1 MSVEKS
7 KQKKLEGAFI
17 FGFIS
22 LLLCGVGDWLIGY
35 EPEGGESL
43 IYGMTTTAISG
54 VPVWFYVLSFFFG
67 ILSGFGCLYF
77 APAIMEFLD
86 IKGISKDS
94 KMYKL
99 MRFGL
104 KSAPMMFV
112 SFHIACCIVLLLIQ
126 AALLAGLDINRA
138 ESVYL
143 LPVAVSL
150 VPFLIWCYLCD
161 IPVTIAYMY
170 FTLKGRLGINKAA
183 FILCP
188 MGLSIAAK
196 IIAVIMVALG
206 SKLSFLTACGESW
219 GYAFMCLAF
228 YFAVKKLHLTGGKK

>member
-1 MSVEKS
+1 MNN
-7 KQKKLEGAFI
+7 QNKKLEASFI

-35 EPEGGESL
+35 EPEGGEPL
-43 IYGMTTTAISG
+43 IYGITTTAIAG
-54 VPVWFYVLSFFFG
+54 VPTWFYVLSFFLGF
-67 ILSGFGCLYF
+67 LSGFGCLYF
-77 APAIMEFLD
+77 APAVMKTLD
-86 IKGISKDS
+86 LKGISKDS

-99 MRFGL
+99 MGFGL

-112 SFHIACCIVLLLIQ
+112 SFHAVCCIVLLMIQ
-126 AALLAGLDINRA
+126 AALRSGLDISSA
-138 ESVYL
+138 DSVYL
-143 LPVAVSL
+143 IPAATAML
-150 VPFLIWCYLCD
+150 PFLIWCYICD

-170 FTLKGRLGINKAA
+170 FTLKGKLGISKAA

-196 IIAVIMVALG
+196 IIAAVMVALG
-206 SKLSFLTACGESW
+206 SKWSFLTACGESW

-228 YFAVKKLHLTGGKK
+228 YFAVKKDVRSDK

>member
-1 MSVEKS
+1 MSFEKS
-7 KQKKLEGAFI
+7 KQKKLEGSFI
-17 FGFIS
+17 FGFIA
-22 LLLCGVGDWLIGY
+22 LFLCGVGDWLIGY
-35 EPEGGESL
+35 EPEGGEPL
-43 IYGMTTTAISG
+43 VFGITTTAIAN

-77 APAIMEFLD
+77 APAIMELLD
-86 IKGISKDS
+86 LKGVSKDS

-112 SFHIACCIVLLLIQ
+112 SFHIACCICLMLIQ
-126 AALLAGLDINRA
+126 AALRSGLDISTA
-138 ESVYL
+138 DSVFL
-143 LPVAVSL
+143 IPVATAMI
-150 VPFLIWCYLCD
+150 PFVIWCYLCD

-170 FTLKGRLGINKAA
+170 FTLKGKFGINKAA

-196 IIAVIMVALG
+196 VLGAIMVALG
-206 SKLSFLTACGESW
+206 SKWGFLTACGESW
-219 GYAFMCLAF
+219 GYAFMCLAL
-228 YFAVKKLHLTGGKK
+228 YFAVKKETAGR

>member
-1 MSVEKS
+1 MS
-7 KQKKLEGAFI
+7 KKTAFI

-35 EPEGGESL
+35 EPEGGEKL
-43 IYGMTTTAISG
+43 IYGITTTAISG
-54 VPVWFYVLSFFFG
+54 VPTWFYVLSFFFG

-77 APAIMEFLD
+77 APAIMETLD
-86 IKGISKDS
+86 LKGISKDS

-99 MRFGL
+99 MGFGL

-112 SFHIACCIVLLLIQ
+112 SFHIACCIVLMLIQ
-126 AALLAGLDINRA
+126 AALRAGLDITA
-138 ESVYL
+138 ADSVFL
-143 LPVAVSL
+143 IPAATALI
-150 VPFLIWCYLCD
+150 PFVIWCYLCD

-170 FTLKGRLGINKAA
+170 FTLKGKLGINKAA

-196 IIAVIMVALG
+196 IIAAVMVAMG

-228 YFAVKKLHLTGGKK
+228 YFAVNKEGKVNT

>member
-1 MSVEKS
+1 MNMNNDKN
-7 KQKKLEGAFI
+7 KKLKSAFI

-35 EPEGGESL
+35 EPEGGL
-43 IYGMTTTAISG
+43 PLVFGITTTAIAD

-77 APAIMEFLD
+77 APAIMETLD
-86 IKGISKDS
+86 LKGITNDS

-99 MRFGL
+99 MGFGL

-112 SFHIACCIVLLLIQ
+112 SFHTACCIVLMLIQ
-126 AALLAGLDINRA
+126 AALRLEIDISKA
-138 ESVYL
+138 DSVFL
-143 LPVAVSL
+143 IPVATAL

-170 FTLKGRLGINKAA
+170 FTLKGKLGINKAA

-188 MGLSIAAK
+188 MGLSILAK
-196 IIAVIMVALG
+196 IIAAVMVALG

-228 YFAVKKLHLTGGKK
+228 YFAVKKETVNLR

>member
-1 MSVEKS
+1 MS
-7 KQKKLEGAFI
+7 KKTAFI

-35 EPEGGESL
+35 EPEGGEKL
-43 IYGMTTTAISG
+43 IYGITTTAISG
-54 VPVWFYVLSFFFG
+54 VPTWFYVLSFFFG

-77 APAIMEFLD
+77 APAIMETLD
-86 IKGISKDS
+86 MKGISKDS

-99 MRFGL
+99 MGFGL

-112 SFHIACCIVLLLIQ
+112 SFHIACCIVLMLIQ
-126 AALLAGLDINRA
+126 AALRAGLDITA
-138 ESVYL
+138 ADSVFL
-143 LPVAVSL
+143 IPAATALI
-150 VPFLIWCYLCD
+150 PFVIWCYLCD
-161 IPVTIAYMY
+161 IPVTSAYMY
-170 FTLKGRLGINKAA
+170 FTLKGKLGINKAA

-196 IIAVIMVALG
+196 IIAAVMVAMG

-228 YFAVKKLHLTGGKK
+228 YFAVNKEGKVNT

>member
-1 MSVEKS
+1 MSKKS
-7 KQKKLEGAFI
+7 AFI

-35 EPEGGESL
+35 EPEGGEPL
-43 IYGMTTTAISG
+43 IYGITTTAISG
-54 VPVWFYVLSFFFG
+54 VPTWFYVLSFFFG

-77 APAIMEFLD
+77 APAIMETLD
-86 IKGISKDS
+86 MKGISRDS

-99 MRFGL
+99 MGFGL

-112 SFHIACCIVLLLIQ
+112 SFHIACCIVLMLIQ
-126 AALLAGLDINRA
+126 AALRAGLDITA
-138 ESVYL
+138 ADSVFL
-143 LPVAVSL
+143 IPAATALI
-150 VPFLIWCYLCD
+150 PFVIWCYLCD

-170 FTLKGRLGINKAA
+170 FTLKGKLGINKAA

-196 IIAVIMVALG
+196 IIAAVMVAMG

-228 YFAVKKLHLTGGKK
+228 YFAVNKEGKVNT

>member
-1 MSVEKS
+1 MIADETK
-7 KQKKLEGAFI
+7 KKLKASFI
-17 FGFIS
+17 FGFAA

-35 EPEGGESL
+35 EPEGGEPL
-43 IYGMTTTAISG
+43 IFGITNTAISG
-54 VPVWFYVLSFFFG
+54 VPTWFYVLSFFFG

-86 IKGISKDS
+86 IKGISRDS

-126 AALLAGLDINRA
+126 AALRAGLDISTA
-138 ESVYL
+138 DSVFL
-143 LPVAVSL
+143 VPAATAL
-150 VPFLIWCYLCD
+150 VPFVIWCYLCD

-170 FTLKGRLGINKAA
+170 FTLKGKLGINRAA

-188 MGLSIAAK
+188 MGLSLAAK
-196 IIAVIMVALG
+196 IIAAVMVALG

-228 YFAVKKLHLTGGKK
+228 YFAVKNSK

>member
-1 MSVEKS
+1 MSIEKS
-7 KQKKLEGAFI
+7 KKKKLESAFI
-17 FGFIS
+17 FGFIA

-35 EPEGGESL
+35 EPEGGLPL
-43 IYGMTTTAISG
+43 IYGITSTSIAYVPTA
-54 VPVWFYVLSFFFG
+54 FYVISFFFG
-67 ILSGFGCLYF
+67 ILSGFGCMYF
-77 APAIMEFLD
+77 APAIMELLD
-86 IKGISKDS
+86 IKGIDKDS

-112 SFHIACCIVLLLIQ
+112 SFHAACCIVLLMIQ
-126 AALLAGLDINRA
+126 AALRAGLDISTA
-138 ESVYL
+138 DSVYL
-143 LPVAVSL
+143 IPVATAL
-150 VPFLIWCYLCD
+150 IPFVIWCYLCD

-170 FTLKGRLGINKAA
+170 FTLKGKLGINKAA

-196 IIAVIMVALG
+196 IIAAIMVALG

-228 YFAVKKLHLTGGKK
+228 YLAVKKESLSRR

>member
-1 MSVEKS
+1 MNVS
-7 KQKKLEGAFI
+7 KKTAFI

-35 EPEGGESL
+35 EPEGGEPL
-43 IYGMTTTAISG
+43 IYGITTTAITG
-54 VPVWFYVLSFFFG
+54 VPTWFYVLSFFFG

-77 APAIMEFLD
+77 APAIMETLD
-86 IKGISKDS
+86 LKGISKDS

-99 MRFGL
+99 MGFGL
-104 KSAPMMFV
+104 KSAPMMVV
-112 SFHIACCIVLLLIQ
+112 SFHIACCIVLMLIQ
-126 AALLAGLDINRA
+126 AALRAGLDITA
-138 ESVYL
+138 ADSVFL
-143 LPVAVSL
+143 IPAATALI
-150 VPFLIWCYLCD
+150 PFVIWCYLCD

-170 FTLKGRLGINKAA
+170 FTLKGKLGINKAA

-196 IIAVIMVALG
+196 IIAAVMVAMG

-228 YFAVKKLHLTGGKK
+228 YFAVNKEGKVNT

>member
-1 MSVEKS
+1 MS
-7 KQKKLEGAFI
+7 KKTAFI

-35 EPEGGESL
+35 EPEGGEKL
-43 IYGMTTTAISG
+43 IYGITTTAISG
-54 VPVWFYVLSFFFG
+54 VPTWFYVLSFFFG

-77 APAIMEFLD
+77 APAIMETLD
-86 IKGISKDS
+86 LKGISKDS

-99 MRFGL
+99 MGFGL

-112 SFHIACCIVLLLIQ
+112 SFHIACCIVLMLIQ
-126 AALLAGLDINRA
+126 AALRAGLDITA
-138 ESVYL
+138 ADSVFL
-143 LPVAVSL
+143 IPAATALI
-150 VPFLIWCYLCD
+150 PFVIWCYLCD

-170 FTLKGRLGINKAA
+170 FTLTGKLGINKAA

-196 IIAVIMVALG
+196 IIAAVMVAMG

-228 YFAVKKLHLTGGKK
+228 YFAVNKEGKVNT

>member
-1 MSVEKS
+1 MSKKS
-7 KQKKLEGAFI
+7 AFI

-35 EPEGGESL
+35 EPEGGEPL
-43 IYGMTTTAISG
+43 IYGITTTAISG
-54 VPVWFYVLSFFFG
+54 VPTWFYVLSFFFG

-77 APAIMEFLD
+77 APAIMETLD
-86 IKGISKDS
+86 MKGISRDS

-99 MRFGL
+99 MGFGL

-112 SFHIACCIVLLLIQ
+112 SFHIACCIVLMLIQ
-126 AALLAGLDINRA
+126 AALRAGLDITA
-138 ESVYL
+138 ADSVFL
-143 LPVAVSL
+143 IPAATALI
-150 VPFLIWCYLCD
+150 PFVIWCYLCD

-170 FTLKGRLGINKAA
+170 FTLKGKLGINKAA

-196 IIAVIMVALG
+196 IIAAVMVAMG

-228 YFAVKKLHLTGGKK
+228 YFAVKKEGKVNT

>member
-7 KQKKLEGAFI
+7 KQKKLEASFI
-17 FGFIS
+17 FGFVS

-35 EPEGGESL
+35 EPEGGEPL
-43 IYGMTTTAISG
+43 VFGITTTAIAN

-77 APAIMEFLD
+77 APAIMELLD
-86 IKGISKDS
+86 QKGVSKDS

-99 MRFGL
+99 MKFGL

-112 SFHIACCIVLLLIQ
+112 SFHIACCICLMLIQ
-126 AALLAGLDINRA
+126 AALRSELDISTA
-138 ESVYL
+138 DSVFL
-143 LPVAVSL
+143 IPVATAMI
-150 VPFLIWCYLCD
+150 PFVIWCYLCD

-170 FTLKGRLGINKAA
+170 FTLKGKFGINKAA

-196 IIAVIMVALG
+196 VLGAIMVALG
-206 SKLSFLTACGESW
+206 SKWGFLTACGESW
-219 GYAFMCLAF
+219 GYAFMCLAL
-228 YFAVKKLHLTGGKK
+228 YFAVKKETAGR

>member
-1 MSVEKS
+1 MSIDNKR
-7 KQKKLEGAFI
+7 KKLEASFI
-17 FGFIS
+17 FGFVS

-35 EPEGGESL
+35 EPEGGEPL
-43 IYGMTTTAISG
+43 VFGITTTAIAD

-77 APAIMEFLD
+77 APAIMELLD

-99 MRFGL
+99 MGFGL

-112 SFHIACCIVLLLIQ
+112 SFHIACCIVLLMIQ
-126 AALLAGLDINRA
+126 AALRAGLDITKA
-138 ESVYL
+138 DSVYL
-143 LPVAVSL
+143 VPAATAL
-150 VPFLIWCYLCD
+150 VPFVIWCYLCD

-170 FTLKGRLGINKAA
+170 FTLKGKLGISKAA

-196 IIAVIMVALG
+196 IIAAVMVALG

-219 GYAFMCLAF
+219 GYAFMCLAL
-228 YFAVKKLHLTGGKK
+228 YFAVKKEASDRR

>member
-1 MSVEKS
+1 MS
-7 KQKKLEGAFI
+7 KKTAFI

-35 EPEGGESL
+35 EPEGGEPL
-43 IYGMTTTAISG
+43 IYGITTTAISG
-54 VPVWFYVLSFFFG
+54 VPTWFYVLSFFFG

-77 APAIMEFLD
+77 APAIMETLD
-86 IKGISKDS
+86 MKGISRDS

-99 MRFGL
+99 MGFGL

-112 SFHIACCIVLLLIQ
+112 SFHIACCIVLMLIQ
-126 AALLAGLDINRA
+126 AALRAGLDITA
-138 ESVYL
+138 ADSVFL
-143 LPVAVSL
+143 IPAATALI
-150 VPFLIWCYLCD
+150 PFVIWCYLCD

-170 FTLKGRLGINKAA
+170 FTLKGKLGINKAA

-196 IIAVIMVALG
+196 IIAAVMVALG

-228 YFAVKKLHLTGGKK
+228 YFAVNKEGKVNT

>member
-1 MSVEKS
+1 MSKKS
-7 KQKKLEGAFI
+7 AFI

-35 EPEGGESL
+35 EPEGGEPL
-43 IYGMTTTAISG
+43 IYGITTTAISG
-54 VPVWFYVLSFFFG
+54 VPTWFYVLSFFFG

-77 APAIMEFLD
+77 APAIMETLD
-86 IKGISKDS
+86 MKGISRDS

-99 MRFGL
+99 MGFGL

-112 SFHIACCIVLLLIQ
+112 SFHIACCIVLMLIQ
-126 AALLAGLDINRA
+126 AALRAGLDITA
-138 ESVYL
+138 ADSVFL
-143 LPVAVSL
+143 MPAATALI
-150 VPFLIWCYLCD
+150 PFVIWCYLCD
-161 IPVTIAYMY
+161 IPVTISYMY
-170 FTLKGRLGINKAA
+170 FTLKGKLGINKAA

-188 MGLSIAAK
+188 IGLSIAAK
-196 IIAVIMVALG
+196 IIAAVMVAMG

-228 YFAVKKLHLTGGKK
+228 YFAVNKEGKVNT

>member
-1 MSVEKS
+1 MS
-7 KQKKLEGAFI
+7 KKTAFI

-35 EPEGGESL
+35 EPEGGEKL
-43 IYGMTTTAISG
+43 IYGITTTAISG
-54 VPVWFYVLSFFFG
+54 VPTWFYVLSFFFG

-77 APAIMEFLD
+77 APAIMETLD
-86 IKGISKDS
+86 LKGISKDS

-99 MRFGL
+99 MGFGL

-112 SFHIACCIVLLLIQ
+112 SFHIACCIVLMLIQ
-126 AALLAGLDINRA
+126 AALRAGLDITA
-138 ESVYL
+138 ADSVFL
-143 LPVAVSL
+143 IPAATALI
-150 VPFLIWCYLCD
+150 PFVIWCYLCD

-170 FTLKGRLGINKAA
+170 FTLKGKLGINKAA

-196 IIAVIMVALG
+196 IIAAVMVAMG
-206 SKLSFLTACGESW
+206 SKYSFLTACGESW

-228 YFAVKKLHLTGGKK
+228 YFAVNKEGKVNT

>member
-1 MSVEKS
+1 MSKKS
-7 KQKKLEGAFI
+7 AFI

-35 EPEGGESL
+35 EPEGGEKL
-43 IYGMTTTAISG
+43 IYGITTTAISG
-54 VPVWFYVLSFFFG
+54 VPTWFYVLSFFFG

-77 APAIMEFLD
+77 APAIMETLD
-86 IKGISKDS
+86 MKGISRDS

-99 MRFGL
+99 MGFGL

-112 SFHIACCIVLLLIQ
+112 SFHIACCIVLMLIQ
-126 AALLAGLDINRA
+126 AALRAGLDITA
-138 ESVYL
+138 ADSVFL
-143 LPVAVSL
+143 IPVATAL
-150 VPFLIWCYLCD
+150 IPFVIWCYLCD

-170 FTLKGRLGINKAA
+170 FTLKGKLGINKAA

-196 IIAVIMVALG
+196 IVAAVMVAMG

-228 YFAVKKLHLTGGKK
+228 YFAVNKEGKVNT